1 MLVLSGHLSSPLRG
15 ASMSPASP
23 MAGYVSPHKPE
34 PSSFLD
40 NNPGFYGDQL
50 HPQLPQQQHTPAVWS
65 PSLAIHPA
73 QPQACIFIRDNTVQ
87 RLNLRPKNCLLVI
100 WPIVYFY
107 FGVSFKYVKRDF
119 LTKPLKSKNKDTV
132 FELSRR
138 IYKASR
144 GGGGTNIHILF
155 MPHSCTC
162 FFSLARYGHLT

>member
-50 HPQLPQQQHTPAVWS
+50 HQQHPQQQHTPAVWS

-73 QPQACIFIRDNTVQ
+73 QPQAQIFIKENT
-87 RLNLRPKNCLLVI
+87 
-100 WPIVYFY
+100 
-107 FGVSFKYVKRDF
+107 D
-119 LTKPLKSKNKDTV
+119 
-132 FELSRR
+132 
-138 IYKASR
+138 
-144 GGGGTNIHILF
+144 
-155 MPHSCTC
+155 
-162 FFSLARYGHLT
+162 